1 MLYEIRDVERLCKV
15 YRVEAKSKEEA
26 LEKHGWLES
35 DFVREFPMSGN
46 GISLRVRGND
56 AA

>member
-1 MLYEIRDVERLCKV
+1 MIRDVERLCKV